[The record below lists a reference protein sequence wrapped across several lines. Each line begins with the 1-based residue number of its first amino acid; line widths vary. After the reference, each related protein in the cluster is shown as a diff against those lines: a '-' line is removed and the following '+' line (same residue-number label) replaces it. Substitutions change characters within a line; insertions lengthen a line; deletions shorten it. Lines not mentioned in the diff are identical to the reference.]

1 MGRLPSNNRKYQ
13 IQSLQE
19 RHREILRMLSL
30 GQSAKDIS
38 QSLGITTAVVHYV
51 KNSHLGKRELSLMQ
65 GARNGSAIDIS
76 NQIQE
81 LAPEALETLEMLM
94 RDEEESPDT
103 LRAKIAMDVLDRAGH
118 GAVRKQVS
126 LHQNLSKEDIDNIK
140 QRAKDIGEDI
150 GLVVDAEII
159 DT

>member
-13 IQSLQE
+13 IQTLQE

-30 GQSAKDIS
+30 GQSPKDIS
-38 QSLGITTAVVHYV
+38 HSLGVTTAVV
-51 KNSHLGKRELSLMQ
+51 
-65 GARNGSAIDIS
+65 
-76 NQIQE
+76 QE
-81 LAPEALETLEMLM
+81 LAPEALDTLERLM
-94 RDEEESPDT
+94 KDDEESPDT

-118 GAVRKQVS
+118 GAVKKQVS
-126 LHQNLSKEDIDNIK
+126 LHQNLSKEDINNIK

-159 DT
+159 ET